1 MRLMDEPYTRRE
13 RENTLRMLDGVI
25 CRLCVT
31 DDPKE
36 LVRMLGFGCSYLSML
51 AQSRILE
58 LGQKSK
64 KEV

>member
-1 MRLMDEPYTRRE
+1 MKLMDEPFTRRE
-13 RENTLRMLDGVI
+13 RESAVRMLDGVI

-36 LVRMLGFGCSYLSML
+36 LVRMLGFGVDYLSMI

-58 LGQKSK
+58 LERKPK

>member
-1 MRLMDEPYTRRE
+1 MHLMDEPYTRQQRE
-13 RENTLRMLDGVI
+13 GVLYMLDGVK

-36 LVRMLGFGCSYLSML
+36 LVRMLGFGCDYLFML

-58 LGQKSK
+58 IEQKSK